1 MVFDLLMLMVHQ
13 QSATLEVTVILNKYR
28 YQSINQV

>member
-1 MVFDLLMLMVHQ
+1 MLMVHQ
-13 QSATLEVTVILNKYR
+13 HSATLEVTVILNKHR